1 MYGPLITIIYL
12 LGFFSPMSFRREALE
27 RWDAI
32 SRGNPA
38 VSIMVAIM
46 VVLLIADAFLFLVPG
61 LDAFRD
67 SLHGDSDTYFMDFFS
82 SLVDSMNDPYGNL
95 RGETG
100 VIYPALI
107 TAFYALVGNAVSG
120 YVPDPSDAFSYREV
134 QEPVMVLLVITALSL
149 YAVHM
154 FCMRAERK
162 GGLGHWMSELLF
174 LCVLLSSPV
183 MYAVVRGNS
192 MIMCAVFCALFVL
205 GYRSE
210 SKWIRWGSYICLGIA
225 AGIKIAPAVLA
236 FLILRERD
244 WRGFAECAAVV
255 AVLFIGPFA
264 LTDGGLSDLTDNLLS
279 YSDDRNDGTIVTAND
294 YVYAILHR
302 FASEGVQSAVSIAV
316 TASVIILFGA
326 MILFDRELD
335 QWKVLMLMFGAMI
348 LCFGNG
354 IRYNFCY
361 IIVPMVYFASERR
374 ELSKINAVSAVCFA
388 VIFMLYPPEPFL
400 KSLALIAV
408 LAMISWESLPKAWDG
423 IRKAAAE
430 RRVLHD
436 RSA

>member
-1 MYGPLITIIYL
+1 MYGLFIMIIYH
-12 LGFFSPMSFRREALE
+12 LGFFTPMSLREGALE
-27 RWDAI
+27 RWDTI

-38 VSIMVAIM
+38 ASLMIVLMA
-46 VVLLIADAFLFLVPG
+46 VLLVLDAFLFAVPG
-61 LDAFRD
+61 LDAFHD
-67 SLHGDSDTYFMDFFS
+67 SLHSDSGTYFMDFFD

-95 RGETG
+95 RDVTG

-107 TAFYALVGNAVSG
+107 TVFYAAVGNAVSG
-120 YVPDPSDAFSYREV
+120 YAADPADAFSYREA
-134 QEPVMVLLVITALSL
+134 QEPVMVLLIITALSL
-149 YAVHM
+149 YAVHL

-162 GGLGHWMSELLF
+162 GSLGHWMSELMF

-192 MIMCAVFCALFVL
+192 MIMCAVFCAMFVL

-210 SKWIRWGSYICLGIA
+210 SKWIRWASYICLGIA

-244 WRGFAECAAVV
+244 WRGFAGCAAVV
-255 AVLFIGPFA
+255 AVLFIVPFA
-264 LTDGGLSDLTDNLLS
+264 LTDGSLSDLTDNLLL
-279 YSDDRNDGTIVTAND
+279 YGDGRKDGTIVTAGD
-294 YVYAILHR
+294 YVHAILHR
-302 FASEGVQSAVSIAV
+302 FASEGIQSAVSLAV
-316 TASVIILFGA
+316 TASVVILFAA
-326 MILFDRELD
+326 MILFDRGLD

-361 IIVPMVYFASERR
+361 VIIPMVCFASERR

-408 LAMISWESLPKAWDG
+408 LAMISWESLPRTFRAIKDSC
-423 IRKAAAE
+423 RKG
-430 RRVLHD
+430 HID
-436 RSA
+436 C